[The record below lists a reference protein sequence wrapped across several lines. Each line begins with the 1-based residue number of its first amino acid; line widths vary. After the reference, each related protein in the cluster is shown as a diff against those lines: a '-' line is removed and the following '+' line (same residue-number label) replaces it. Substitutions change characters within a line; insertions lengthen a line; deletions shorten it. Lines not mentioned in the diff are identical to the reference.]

1 MSEVHWKWFDRR
13 FFPLLLI
20 LFAFVVLYSLH
31 VWPDVMAPLWAAL
44 IMAYLLNP
52 LVYAAE
58 RLKVP
63 RPCSVAVLVGSLLC
77 VGSALV
83 FGIAPEV
90 WRQAQAFVAAM
101 PDMVVKGQ
109 GYLASLPDLLPGLVT
124 TEQIERLVQTL
135 EQQLLDVFDDVL
147 AVSLVGVKGVF
158 QFLAYAIIVPMMV
171 FFLLKDHH
179 LLLAGIRPW
188 FAKDA
193 VFWGEVWHEL
203 DRQWLGYLRGK
214 IIECVLMSIACY
226 LLFQWFQLPYALLLA
241 LLVGLSVFAPYIGIA
256 VVSVPVVVTVIAQF
270 GTEGVAMN
278 LLIGYVVLQLIDAYV
293 LVPLLFAA
301 LVNVGPFYILLSIL
315 MFGSIAGFWGVLLAI
330 PLASL
335 CAVALSMQRRM
346 LDQGDVGS

>member
-1 MSEVHWKWFDRR
+1 MSEVHWKWYDRR

-20 LFAFVVLYSLH
+20 IFAFLVLYSLH
-31 VWPDVMAPLWAAL
+31 LWPDVMAPLWAAL

-52 LVYAAE
+52 VVQAAE
-58 RLKVP
+58 RWRVP
-63 RPCSVAVLVGSLLC
+63 RSLSVGVLVGGLLC
-77 VGSALV
+77 VGCAFV
-83 FGIAPEV
+83 FGIAPEI
-90 WRQAQAFVAAM
+90 WRQAQAFVTAM
-101 PDMVVKGQ
+101 PSMVVKGQ

-124 TEQIERLVQTL
+124 AEQIERLVQTL
-135 EQQLLDVFDDVL
+135 EQQLLGVFDDVL
-147 AVSLVGVKGVF
+147 AVSLSGVKGIF

-171 FFLLKDHH
+171 FFLLKDHQQ
-179 LLLAGIRPW
+179 LLAGIRPW

-193 VFWGEVWHEL
+193 VFWAEVWHEL
-203 DRQWLGYLRGK
+203 DKQWLGYLRGK
-214 IIECVLMSIACY
+214 IIECLLMSIACY

-241 LLVGLSVFAPYIGIA
+241 VLVGLSVFAPYIGIA

-270 GTEGVAMN
+270 GTQGVGMN
-278 LLIGYVVLQLIDAYV
+278 LLVGYVVLQLIDAYV

-346 LDQGDVGS
+346 MVQGEVGS